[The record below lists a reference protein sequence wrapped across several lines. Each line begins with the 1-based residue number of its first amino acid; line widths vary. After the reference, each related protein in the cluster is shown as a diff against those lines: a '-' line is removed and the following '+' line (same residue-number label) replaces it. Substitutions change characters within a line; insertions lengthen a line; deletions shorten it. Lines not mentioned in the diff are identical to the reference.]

1 MPAREHDLRQLLV
14 SAPLQLVERPRLLQ
28 LLQTDRLLA
37 ESERCLHV
45 TLQSLAD
52 AGVRLPAYEQVFSQ
66 MEEKY
71 MQVRVVGREAD
82 AGVRLLAYEQVFS
95 QMEGNTSLPDCS

>member
-1 MPAREHDLRQLLV
+1 MRHSASARENELRQLLV

-28 LLQTDRLLA
+28 LVQTHRLLA
-37 ESERCLHV
+37 ESERCLYF

-52 AGVRLPAYEQVFSQ
+52 AGVRLQPYEQLFSQ

-71 MQVRVVGREAD
+71 MQVSWVGCGTVEFRG
-82 AGVRLLAYEQVFS
+82 GVE
-95 QMEGNTSLPDCS
+95 SLWES